1 MSRFLNPYNAY
12 QIAHVPD
19 YSQCEDKCQ
28 PDQAMSIHDIIKYS
42 AQGVSLGLNMY
53 SDYDDSDE
61 GANFPTDYDQFD
73 AREDVLRMNDAVRKA
88 RKTPKKEPT
97 KEPVPTEEEP
107 PVEL

>member
-1 MSRFLNPYNAY
+1 MPLYLTPINAH
-12 QIAHVPD
+12 QHAHVPD

-28 PDQAMSIHDIIKYS
+28 PDQAMSIQDIIKYS

-61 GANFPTDYDQFD
+61 GANFPTNYDQFD
-73 AREDVLRMNDAVRKA
+73 AREDVLRMTDTVRKA

-97 KEPVPTEEEP
+97 KEPVPPEVEP
-107 PVEL
+107 LVEL